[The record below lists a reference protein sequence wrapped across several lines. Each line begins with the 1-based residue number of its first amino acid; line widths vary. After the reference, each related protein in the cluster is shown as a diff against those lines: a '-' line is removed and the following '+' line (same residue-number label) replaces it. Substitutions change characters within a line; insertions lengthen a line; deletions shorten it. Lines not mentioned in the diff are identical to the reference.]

1 MSNKFKVN
9 DPAATTLGV
18 VETAVLVFVPFLL
31 RDGLPAVVCYALS
44 AVFALLGVYFVLLKA
59 ASLTVDEEGVHC
71 KRPLRKDITIKWS
84 ELGSC
89 GTYSRVIFGKS
100 KQFVYFS
107 KKTLSG
113 SVAEAQQK
121 QTLTGDF
128 VFALKVPELA
138 AAVRQYSGRKT

>member
-71 KRPLRKDITIKWS
+71 KRPLRKDITIKWA

-89 GTYSRVIFGKS
+89 GTYSRVTYIKG

-113 SVAEAQQK
+113 SIAEAQQK
-121 QTLTGDF
+121 QTLTDDF
-128 VFALKVPELA
+128 VFALKVPDLE
-138 AAVRQYSGRKT
+138 AAVRKYSGRKL

>member
-9 DPAATTLGV
+9 DTATTTLGIIETV
-18 VETAVLVFVPFLL
+18 VFAFVPFLL

-44 AVFALLGVYFVLLKA
+44 AMFALVGVYFVLTKA
-59 ASLTVDEEGVHC
+59 ASLTVDGEGVHC
-71 KRPLRKDITIKWS
+71 KRPLKKDINIKWA

-128 VFALKVPELA
+128 VFALKVPELE

>member
-59 ASLTVDEEGVHC
+59 ASLSLDEEGVHC
-71 KRPLRKDITIKWS
+71 KRPLGQNITIKWS
-84 ELGSC
+84 ELGGC
-89 GTYSRVIFGKS
+89 GTYGRVIFGKS
-100 KQFVYFS
+100 KEFVYFS

-121 QTLTGDF
+121 QTLTDDF
-128 VFALKVPELA
+128 VFALKVPELE
-138 AAVRQYSGRKT
+138 AAVRKYSGRKI